1 MNKFGIFWAGFYGA
15 IAGAAIFVTGKDEGQ
30 KEGVKAGV
38 DVGLT
43 IGVAIGQELVNGNAE
58 TKTEVK
64 ESSE

>member
-1 MNKFGIFWAGFYGA
+1 MNKLGMLWATALSAFVGGLIYK
-15 IAGAAIFVTGKDEGQ
+15 AGQGDGQ
-30 KEGVKAGV
+30 KEGV